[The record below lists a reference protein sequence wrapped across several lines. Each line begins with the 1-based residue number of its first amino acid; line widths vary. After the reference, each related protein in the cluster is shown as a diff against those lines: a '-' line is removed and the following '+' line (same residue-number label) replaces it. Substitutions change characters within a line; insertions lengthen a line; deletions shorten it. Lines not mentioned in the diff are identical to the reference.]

1 MTGFK
6 EWLNADSQKLTNNG
20 GNDIVAAVSA
30 LGYDG
35 YMVAL
40 EAIKA
45 AGFPAWFPWGTMPL
59 PGPLMMWGGS

>member
-40 EAIKA
+40 EPSRQQA
-45 AGFPAWFPWGTMPL
+45 APTAPPSAMPCTA
-59 PGPLMMWGGS
+59 